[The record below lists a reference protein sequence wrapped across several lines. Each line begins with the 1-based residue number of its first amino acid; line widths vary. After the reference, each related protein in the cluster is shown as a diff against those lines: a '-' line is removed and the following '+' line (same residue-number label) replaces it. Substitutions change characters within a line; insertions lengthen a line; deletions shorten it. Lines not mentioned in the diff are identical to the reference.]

1 MAAHHPTELA
11 RRVLRTPGLGHE
23 DAFPRPRLS
32 VRCRFSQ
39 RAFVGTWGN
48 GQDAPIAV
56 VRTNANRAPGSTRS
70 LRRLHRELIKG
81 IPAGAASD

>member
-1 MAAHHPTELA
+1 LVKAIFAGMGRKEK
-11 RRVLRTPGLGHE
+11 
-23 DAFPRPRLS
+23 
-32 VRCRFSQ
+32 
-39 RAFVGTWGN
+39 
-48 GQDAPIAV
+48 DAPIAV